1 MKKLS
6 FLLLAFCLSIFSPA
20 STNAWDIC
28 ETSME
33 TLDVA
38 GEISFTSSFCNR
50 LDGEIIILEIT
61 PTNLVGIVD
70 SVIFTKAS
78 PHLKTSESWAESFA
92 VTSYPADMTLF
103 KMSEKIKTILTSLM
117 VGKVKSMRHL
127 ATCDH
132 GEKIHYLTINM
143 LSKSASAENAVSFAN
158 LLTQKP

>member
-6 FLLLAFCLSIFSPA
+6 FLVLALCIGIFTP
-20 STNAWDIC
+20 TKVYAWDVC
-28 ETSME
+28 ETEVE

-50 LDGEIIILEIT
+50 LDGEIITLEIT

-70 SVIFTKAS
+70 SVIFTKAL

-103 KMSEKIKTILTSLM
+103 KVSEKIKTILTSLM
-117 VGKVKSMRHL
+117 VGKVKSMLHL

-132 GEKIHYLTINM
+132 GEKIHYLTINI
-143 LSKSASAENAVSFAN
+143 K
-158 LLTQKP
+158 